1 MNALRE
7 KDDPFDLM
15 GAAREACDLLAD
27 LVTEQ
32 TCSAEVPG
40 YGVTAAVL
48 GSTQHRL
55 ANAIALA
62 APLAKRVWTA
72 SELADTWKVSVSLVR
87 GWIEDGDL
95 AAFNVGRGSVPHWRI
110 TGSEAL
116 RFADLRKKR
125 ERGAGVNHH
134 AAP

>member
-1 MNALRE
+1 MNATRE

-15 GAAREACDLLAD
+15 GAAREAADLLAD
-27 LVTEQ
+27 LAIEHG
-32 TCSAEVPG
+32 VPPEL
-40 YGVTAAVL
+40 V

-87 GWIEDGDL
+87 GWIDDGDL
-95 AAFNVGRGSVPHWRI
+95 AAFNVGRGTVPHWRI

-116 RFADLRKKR
+116 RFADLRKKGNG
-125 ERGAGVNHH
+125 GAAANRH
-134 AAP
+134 ATS